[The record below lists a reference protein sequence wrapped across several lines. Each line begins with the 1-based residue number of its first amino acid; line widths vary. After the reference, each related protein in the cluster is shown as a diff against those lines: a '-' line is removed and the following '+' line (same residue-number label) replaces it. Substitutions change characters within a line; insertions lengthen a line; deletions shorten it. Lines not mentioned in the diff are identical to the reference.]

1 MEIYTKTKIE
11 QCQFQTNKEPDEQL
25 VHIIREGAL
34 CNVPVCNNWVENVAL
49 FSKWTE
55 NMPLRNKWR
64 ENVPLC
70 SNWVENVTLCNE

>member
-11 QCQFQTNKEPDEQL
+11 QCQFQRKKEPDEQL
-25 VHIIREGAL
+25 VHIIRKEAL

-49 FSKWTE
+49 FNKWTE
-55 NMPLRNKWR
+55 NMPLRNKWL